1 MPFVVLR
8 GLVAHQLEGIA
19 TFDHRLPFGRQALQL
34 DGLHLGAI
42 LFALPT
48 ALRLLIVVQLAFDPV
63 GGSVEDVDGRPEEI
77 VEVGL
82 EAGVFQGDDQ
92 GVEDIGDGAGDV
104 VSFGQRP
111 SVGFVR
117 EGTVAIKL
125 KLGEDVVG
133 GG

>member
-1 MPFVVLR
+1 M
-8 GLVAHQLEGIA
+8 
-19 TFDHRLPFGRQALQL
+19 
-34 DGLHLGAI
+34 
-42 LFALPT
+42 
-48 ALRLLIVVQLAFDPV
+48 
-63 GGSVEDVDGRPEEI
+63 EDVDGRPEEI